1 MTHNTSSHQTLSNW
15 KLFLEILGKQ
25 VAIRKSLFWLL
36 PLLFVYVTLV
46 VSEPYFYKLFVDN
59 LQVSI
64 GKPELFAQTSS
75 LFVQISVI
83 WVLLV
88 LLSIGT
94 FTLYD
99 FSIQTLMHGDWK
111 KFALTTSEKMM
122 QLPMDYHISTNL
134 GERQKIYDR
143 GIDAIW
149 NTGYEMYLNILPQ
162 IFIFISLLIFGFYIN
177 PLMMVISLSVM
188 PIGII
193 ISMTVGKKVHILQK
207 TANDLWDK
215 VFGRF

>member
-1 MTHNTSSHQTLSNW
+1 MEEEDKGLFLIFCQISFMSHNTSTPQALSNW

-25 VAIRKSLFWLL
+25 VSIRNSLFWLF
-36 PLLFVYVTLV
+36 PLLFVYVALV

-75 LFVQISVI
+75 LFMQISIV

-99 FSIQTLMHGDWK
+99 FSIQMLMHGDWK
-111 KFALTTSEKMM
+111 KFALTTSKKIM

-162 IFIFISLLIFGFYIN
+162 IFIFTSLLIFGFYIN
-177 PLMMVISLSVM
+177 PLMMLISLSVM

-193 ISMTVGKKVHILQK
+193 ISMTV
-207 TANDLWDK
+207 
-215 VFGRF
+215 